1 VFEDGVD
8 LNDGETTD
16 LPYTIWMTPLDTA
29 HAVDIP
35 SPTTG
40 ETVVTNPAIPG
51 LALHLPAGTVIHDRQ
66 GNVVHKISITPV
78 AADKPPFPLPKFVNI
93 PVYFTIQPG
102 GSIVGPEGAELVYP
116 NWAAQPPGVKTDFWD
131 YNPSGGGWW
140 VYGQGT
146 ADLYNGTYLASAHQY
161 TEADLYT
168 PSGAKTHYV
177 RTSSGTSFSD
187 AAFDAQTTAGP
198 YFHSHLA
205 WNGFGWDLT
214 LNNGTVLVYGE
225 LT

>member
-1 VFEDGVD
+1 
-8 LNDGETTD
+8 
-16 LPYTIWMTPLDTA
+16 M
-29 HAVDIP
+29 
-35 SPTTG
+35 
-40 ETVVTNPAIPG
+40 
-51 LALHLPAGTVIHDRQ
+51 IHDRQ

-146 ADLYNGTYLASAHQY
+146 VSADGRQVVPDPDVEIYRF
-161 TEADLYT
+161 
-168 PSGAKTHYV
+168 SGAMINAGISPPPT
-177 RTSSGTSFSD
+177 GPAPD
-187 AAFDAQTTAGP
+187 GNEEDTTE
-198 YFHSHLA
+198 
-205 WNGFGWDLT
+205 GWRPT
-214 LNNGTVLVYGE
+214 G
-225 LT
+225 